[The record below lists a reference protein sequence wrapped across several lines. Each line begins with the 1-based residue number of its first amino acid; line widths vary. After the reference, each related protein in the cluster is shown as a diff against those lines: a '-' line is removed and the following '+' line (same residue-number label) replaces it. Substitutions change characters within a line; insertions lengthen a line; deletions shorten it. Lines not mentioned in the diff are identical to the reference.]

1 MLLSDIGIADYIVD
15 TSPYVM
21 GKLVS
26 VSGHFIYSK
35 VLPKDKMEI
44 SVFKID
50 NSTFDKVS
58 GIHFDDR
65 LTFHYHM

>member
-35 VLPKDKMEI
+35 VLPKDKNGN
-44 SVFKID
+44 KCLQ
-50 NSTFDKVS
+50 N
-58 GIHFDDR
+58 R
-65 LTFHYHM
+65 Q